1 MTLKSLEL
9 KTQHSKSGT
18 LLSPWRAAWDH
29 ALAAYYRG
37 QVAPRRFPRLEAA
50 AAFLVWG
57 VFLGGTALGV
67 AVYPQATDVTCDW
80 FACYYPLAGIDHP
93 LETLLGSLA
102 NLLMIGYCLLPP
114 ALLLSAVVL
123 FFRRRRSYR
132 LPLTLAS
139 GWSNGATALLAITP
153 LGPEGLVRVR
163 FLTRLYGFWRRRAL
177 IAVILGA
184 VATVIVSW
192 HVLWPIFWWLGP
204 WGQWSG
210 QLILTALWCLA
221 AVAWMVNLAAH
232 STLEE
237 VTFTNR
243 PAFFQFDWHALPTL
257 TTIGSL
263 ITPPLLGR
271 LYFSTHVFLG
281 YHDANAL
288 SVIIAPPIMLVTGAV
303 FAAINYVL
311 AGWILK
317 ARIAELTTGKTS

>member
-9 KTQHSKSGT
+9 KTQHSKPGA
-18 LLSPWRAAWDH
+18 LLSPWRAAWNH

-37 QVAPRRFPRLEAA
+37 QTAPCRFLHLEAA
-50 AAFLVWG
+50 AARLVWG
-57 VFLGGTALGV
+57 LFLGGTALGV
-67 AVYPQATDVTCDW
+67 AAYPQAADVTCDW
-80 FACYYPLAGIDHP
+80 FACHYPLTRIGHP
-93 LETLLGSLA
+93 LETVIGMLTS
-102 NLLMIGYCLLPP
+102 LLMIGYCLLPL
-114 ALLLSAVVL
+114 ALLLIAVVL

-132 LPLTLAS
+132 SPLTLAS

-163 FLTRLYGFWRRRAL
+163 FLARLYGFWRRRAL

-192 HVLWPIFWWLGP
+192 HILWPIFWWLGT
-204 WGQWSG
+204 WGQWSA
-210 QLILTALWCLA
+210 QLILVALWCLA

-237 VTFTNR
+237 VTFTNH
-243 PAFFQFDWHALPTL
+243 PALFQLDWRALPAL

-288 SVIIAPPIMLVTGAV
+288 SVIIAPPIMLVTGVV
-303 FAAINYVL
+303 FAAINYAL

-317 ARIAELTTGKTS
+317 ARIAELRLF